1 MSQVLV
7 YTLLVCALIVPVLGV
22 LALRFLL
29 GDRLSEV
36 QLVRGAAAF
45 FLLAI
50 VSVLVLAFSN
60 VEKLS
65 VGNLELLLPFTGPV
79 SATQPEP
86 AMPVTPP
93 ELPPVTVAPPPTLPA
108 VVTSTPVTPTVT
120 ASVDVTATATEAA
133 SATAISDGTATA
145 TATPSATATAASTA
159 TATAAPPSATPE
171 PPGATPEP
179 EPPAEPEPRT
189 YTVEPGDTLRSI
201 AAQFDVSVEALLE
214 VNDLTPEEADAL
226 RVGQELVIP

>member
-22 LALRFLL
+22 LTLRFLL

-36 QLVRGAAAF
+36 QLIRGAAAF

-93 ELPPVTVAPPPTLPA
+93 ELPPVTAAPPPTLPIVA
-108 VVTSTPVTPTVT
+108 TSTPVTPTVT
-120 ASVDVTATATEAA
+120 ASVEVTTTATEAA
-133 SATAISDGTATA
+133 NATATSGGTATA
-145 TATPSATATAASTA
+145 TATPSATATAAPTA
-159 TATAAPPSATPE
+159 TAEPPSATPE
-171 PPGATPEP
+171 PPSATPEP

-214 VNDLTPEEADAL
+214 ANDLTPEEADAL